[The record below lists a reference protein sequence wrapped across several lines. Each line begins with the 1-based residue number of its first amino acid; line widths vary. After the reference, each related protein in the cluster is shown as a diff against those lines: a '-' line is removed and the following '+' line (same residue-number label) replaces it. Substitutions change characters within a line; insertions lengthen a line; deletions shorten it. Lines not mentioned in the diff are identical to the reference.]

1 MSKSKQKQKQKQ
13 QDNNDFWNDCLNEN
27 IIDLKYSNLRNIEL
41 NSNNNY
47 ANKIKRNKK
56 MYRNNTKPTIQN
68 SDIIKEA
75 LIFEE
80 NNKPENNKKIIQ
92 SIEHMISL
100 YNRGMASKAT
110 QKKIIAQNTEKNL
123 KIERET
129 CSFKPR
135 QYRNKSLQNKIKKDY
150 GHSTIYERG
159 LKYQQKRMD
168 KIYEDFED

>member
-1 MSKSKQKQKQKQ
+1 MSKSKSKQ
-13 QDNNDFWNDCLNEN
+13 QDNNDFWNDCLNEK
-27 IIDLKYSNLRNIEL
+27 IIDLKIPKLKNIEI
-41 NSNNNY
+41 NTNNNY
-47 ANKIKRNKK
+47 TNKIKRNKK

-100 YNRGMASKAT
+100 YNRGMASKAA

-135 QYRNKSLQNKIKKDY
+135 QYRNKSLQSKIKKDY

-159 LKYQQKRMD
+159 LKYQQKEWQ
-168 KIYEDFED
+168 K